1 MVKGVEFDIYDV
13 GFAKEYA
20 YTSKK
25 VNCKQRNI
33 QHETN
38 NKPMESSC
46 IISWN
51 SLKNWEIC
59 EKFLEKEQSGS

>member
-1 MVKGVEFDIYDV
+1 MIKGVEFDICDV
-13 GFAKEYA
+13 GFLKEYA

-25 VNCKQRNI
+25 VICKQRNI
-33 QHETN
+33 LHQTN

-51 SLKNWEIC
+51 SLKNWEIF
-59 EKFLEKEQSGS
+59 ETFLEKQQSGS